1 MSDYSLSN
9 SLEWLNSNMHRN
21 YPIVDN
27 TVVEATTP
35 GVYLPSSFLVDL
47 QLIVPYVEGL
57 DASKFFISAVTRNA
71 DSFQITIGYLI
82 SEVGANVRMGFDCAV
97 SSAIPVDTV
106 FSGEPYMVRLAAI
119 TTDATYT
126 SSTYTY
132 GIPAGYE
139 AMRNI
144 RGAVYIGTCSDMTDV
159 GAMSFI
165 YENAAIMPTCVYIED
180 PTNTLS
186 SIRIMDSKGTDATL
200 TDDITINLENGI
212 IAEVSPDKDT
222 VTFKMDPDFVERRLN
237 ELVQEAFGDS
247 IKTINGIGPDA
258 TGDFQLVG
266 LDCTNIAST
275 ESGLTISNPC
285 AKPCCDSDGVDSA
298 DILKA
303 LTDIAAAKD
312 VLNNYYTSMA
322 TNVNS
327 LQARLSSLIASRR

>member
-27 TVVEATTP
+27 TVVEASTP

-97 SSAIPVDTV
+97 SSAIPVDIV

-144 RGAVYIGTCSDMTDV
+144 RGAVYIGTCSDMADV

-180 PTNTLS
+180 PANAVQ
-186 SIRIMDSKGTDATL
+186 SIRFIDGQGTDATL
-200 TDDITINLENGI
+200 TDDITILLNDGI
-212 IAEVSPDKDT
+212 LADISDDKET
-222 VTFKMDPDFVERRLN
+222 VTFRLDPEFVTRRLN
-237 ELVQEAFGDS
+237 ELLAEVVGDS
-247 IKTINGIGPDA
+247 IKTINGIGPDN
-258 TGDFQLVG
+258 TGDFQLTG
-266 LDCTNIAST
+266 LDCTNIAT
-275 ESGLTISNPC
+275 TAHGVTISNPC
-285 AKPCCDSDGVDSA
+285 AKPCCDSNGVDSA

-312 VLNNYYTSMA
+312 VLNNYYSSMA

>member
-9 SLEWLNSNMHRN
+9 SLEWLNGNMHRN

-27 TVVEATTP
+27 TVAQSQTGT
-35 GVYLPSSFLVDL
+35 YLPSSFLVDL

-57 DASKFFISAVTRNA
+57 DASKFFISSITRNA
-71 DSFQITIGYLI
+71 DSFQVTIGYLI
-82 SEVGANVRMGFDCAV
+82 SDVGANVRMGFDCAV

-106 FSGEPYMVRLAAI
+106 YSGNPYMVRLAAI

-144 RGAVYIGTCSDMTDV
+144 RGSLYIGTCSDMMDI

-165 YENAAIMPTCVYIED
+165 YENTAIMPTCVYIEEAV
-180 PTNTLS
+180 NTVS
-186 SIRIMDSKGTDATL
+186 SIRFVDNYETDATL
-200 TDDITINLENGI
+200 TNDITIILSEGI
-212 IAEVSPDKDT
+212 KASISDDKDT
-222 VTFKMDPDFVERRLN
+222 VTFSLDQDYLEDKLN
-237 ELVQEAFGDS
+237 EILDSAIGNS
-247 IKTINGIGPDA
+247 IKTINGVPPDS
-258 TGDFQLVG
+258 TGNITITG
-266 LDCTNIAST
+266 LDCTNI
-275 ESGLTISNPC
+275 ENQEHGITISNPC
-285 AKPCCDSDGVDSA
+285 AKPCCDSNGADSA
-298 DILKA
+298 DILKT
-303 LTDIAAAKD
+303 LTDLTSAKE
-312 VLNNYYTSMA
+312 VLNNYYISMA

>member
-27 TVVEATTP
+27 TVVEANTP

-71 DSFQITIGYLI
+71 DSFQITMGYLI

-186 SIRIMDSKGTDATL
+186 SIRIMDSHGTDATL
-200 TDDITINLENGI
+200 TDDITIILEEGI
-212 IAEVSPDKDT
+212 LATISSDKDT
-222 VTFKMDPDFVERRLN
+222 VTFSLDPAYVTAALN
-237 ELVQEAFGDS
+237 DILEEKVGTA
-247 IKTINGIGPDA
+247 IRTINGQPPDKNGA
-258 TGDFQLVG
+258 FWIKG
-266 LDCTNIAST
+266 LDCTNVG
-275 ESGLTISNPC
+275 EVDHGLTISNPC
-285 AKPCCDSDGVDSA
+285 AKPCCDSNGVDSA

-303 LTDIAAAKD
+303 LTDLTSAKE
-312 VLNNYYTSMA
+312 VLNNYYSSMA
-322 TNVNS
+322 TNVNA